1 MISDYYEDFVLL
13 GRVEKADGL
22 GGMTTAWS
30 EDTGF
35 RGGLTSVS
43 GMEIIPGGVS
53 RLKETPVL
61 CHENGITLHLNDC
74 VKRVRDGARYRVVS
88 DSDEMRT
95 PSCAGFSYAQVRV
108 ERLVD
113 GV

>member
-13 GRVEKADGL
+13 GRVEKPDGL
-22 GGMTTAWS
+22 GGMTATWS

-35 RGGLTSVS
+35 RGGLTCVA
-43 GMEIIPGGVS
+43 GVEIMPGGVS
-53 RLKETPVL
+53 RLRETPVL
-61 CHENGITLHLNDC
+61 CHESGISLHLNDC

-88 DSDEMRT
+88 SSDEMRT
-95 PSCAGFSYAQVRV
+95 PSCAGFSFAQVKV

>member
-13 GRVEKADGL
+13 GRVEKSDGM
-22 GGMTTAWS
+22 GGVTAAWS

-43 GMEIIPGGVS
+43 GVEIIPGGVS
-53 RLKETPVL
+53 MVKETPVL
-61 CHENGITLHLNDC
+61 CHESGVSLHLNDC

-95 PSCAGFSYAQVRV
+95 PARAGFSFAQVKV

>member
-1 MISDYYEDFVLL
+1 MIADYYEDFVLL

-22 GGMTTAWS
+22 GGVTMVWS

-35 RGGLTSVS
+35 RGGLTSVP
-43 GMEIIPGGVS
+43 GREITPGGVS

-61 CHENGITLHLNDC
+61 CHESGISLHLNDC
-74 VKRVRDGARYRVVS
+74 VKRVRDGARFRVVS
-88 DSDEMRT
+88 NSDEMRT
-95 PSCAGFSYAQVRV
+95 PACAGFSFAQVKV